1 MRKKT
6 REKMQIALAVFL
18 VLVFLISLVPIFI

>member
-6 REKMQIALAVFL
+6 REKMQIALAVCL